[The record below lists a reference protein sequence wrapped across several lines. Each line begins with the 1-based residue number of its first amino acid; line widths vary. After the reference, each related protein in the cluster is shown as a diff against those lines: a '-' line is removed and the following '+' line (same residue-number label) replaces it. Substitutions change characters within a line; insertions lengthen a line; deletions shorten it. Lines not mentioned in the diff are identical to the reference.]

1 MGWEISIQVRIIAP
15 ETNEAI
21 EQVISSLEG
30 FSLNRSEFLEPG
42 DLLIFEMGGNIRE
55 GLHFLHTASGSGR
68 IGEIFLITPHL
79 DPEVLIQARRA
90 GADKIFVHPF
100 KKEELRDALLQIGE
114 RQTPIL
120 SPRGKQKSG
129 MMIYILGCK
138 GGVGTTTVALN
149 LAGSL
154 AQLDKSRSVLLTDMT
169 VLYGDLP
176 VLLNINPSPNWGQ
189 VIKNISRINANH
201 LKGILS
207 GHPSGFYVLPSP
219 SGLEGEELNPEV
231 VGKMLSLMQKALDFL
246 LIDGGKSTGE
256 ISARISE
263 MADMVL
269 LVTNLNHPCIENVK
283 RLFPFFRKLRPSQEE
298 KIRIVVNRYQK
309 NSPISLEDAEKELGK
324 HIFWN
329 IPNDYSSV
337 MEAAKQG
344 KTLKGEGKEICR
356 AFQKLAALLLTN
368 ASTQGDKNQPES
380 RLSDKNRFAK
390 LALSLP
396 YKLKPS

>member
-1 MGWEISIQVRIIAP
+1 
-15 ETNEAI
+15 
-21 EQVISSLEG
+21 
-30 FSLNRSEFLEPG
+30 
-42 DLLIFEMGGNIRE
+42 
-55 GLHFLHTASGSGR
+55 
-68 IGEIFLITPHL
+68 
-79 DPEVLIQARRA
+79 
-90 GADKIFVHPF
+90 
-100 KKEELRDALLQIGE
+100 
-114 RQTPIL
+114 
-120 SPRGKQKSG
+120 
-129 MMIYILGCK
+129 
-138 GGVGTTTVALN
+138 
-149 LAGSL
+149 
-154 AQLDKSRSVLLTDMT
+154 
-169 VLYGDLP
+169 
-176 VLLNINPSPNWGQ
+176 
-189 VIKNISRINANH
+189 
-201 LKGILS
+201 
-207 GHPSGFYVLPSP
+207 LPSP

-344 KTLKGEGKEICR
+344 KTLKGGGKEICR